1 MKLLEKT
8 LVYERR
14 GTKIKPKTRTK
25 VINNIEKEPCEGWC
39 DKVGVVRLVW

>member
-25 VINNIEKEPCEGWC
+25 VINNIEKEPCEGRC
-39 DKVGVVRLVW
+39 ECGDGKRLV